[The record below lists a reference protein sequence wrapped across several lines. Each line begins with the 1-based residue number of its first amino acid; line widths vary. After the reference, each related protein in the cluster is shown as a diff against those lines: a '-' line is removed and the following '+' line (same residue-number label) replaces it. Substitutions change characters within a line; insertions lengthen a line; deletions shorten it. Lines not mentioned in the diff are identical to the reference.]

1 MLTNPLSFILCL
13 TTMRFALLILSALAL
28 IRCRTKDAPIEPV
41 PLVISDTILVWNVN
55 ADSMIMKKN
64 VLILDSAVTISRMI
78 NGLNG
83 KYPEVQLVYLKQSK
97 DTIYTKVPNG
107 EYLGNQM
114 GNAGASAWFADA
126 TINLTSVPG
135 VNYVSFTMDTFSHA
149 GSTTIGREEYK
160 NWKRQ

>member
-1 MLTNPLSFILCL
+1 
-13 TTMRFALLILSALAL
+13 MRFVLIILSAIVL
-28 IRCRTKDAPIEPV
+28 IRCRTKDQPIEDV
-41 PLVISDTILVWNVN
+41 PLAISDSILVWNVN
-55 ADSMIMKKN
+55 ADSMILKKD
-64 VLILDSAVTISRMI
+64 VLVPDSAITVSRII
-78 NGLNG
+78 NGLNA
-83 KYPEVQLVYLKQSK
+83 KYPEVQLVYLKQSN

-114 GNAGASAWFADA
+114 GNFGASAWFADA

-160 NWKRQ
+160 SWKRQ

>member
-1 MLTNPLSFILCL
+1 
-13 TTMRFALLILSALAL
+13 MRFVLLILSAFVL
-28 IRCRTKDAPIEPV
+28 IHCRSKDESIEDV
-41 PLVISDTILVWNVN
+41 PLAIYDTILVWNVN
-55 ADSMIMKKN
+55 ADSMIMKKDI
-64 VLILDSAVTISRMI
+64 LIPDSVITISRII

-83 KYPEVQLVYLKQSK
+83 KYPEVQLVYVKQSK

-107 EYLGNQM
+107 EYLGNQI
-114 GNAGASAWFADA
+114 GNAGASAWYADA

-160 NWKRQ
+160 SWKRL

>member
-1 MLTNPLSFILCL
+1 
-13 TTMRFALLILSALAL
+13 MRFALLILLAVVL
-28 IRCRTKDAPIEPV
+28 ICCRTKDASIEDL
-41 PLVISDTILVWNVN
+41 PLAISDSILVWNVN
-55 ADSMIMKKN
+55 ADSMIMEKD
-64 VLILDSAVTISRMI
+64 VLVPDSAITVRRII
-78 NGLNG
+78 NGLNA
-83 KYPEVQLVYLKQSK
+83 KYPEVQLVYLNQSN

-114 GNAGASAWFADA
+114 GSFGASAWFADA

-160 NWKRQ
+160 SWKRQ